1 MNIFPKSDMPFTE
14 ISLPLNATL
23 KVKKEN
29 NRRAIKNIAKNLCF
43 ILLNPNNN
51 QIAIIRIAMTNNG
64 RPNTIINETIENIKI
79 FLLKQKLL

>member
-51 QIAIIRIAMTNNG
+51 QIAIIRIAMMNSG
-64 RPNTIINETIENIKI
+64 RPNTIINETTENIKI